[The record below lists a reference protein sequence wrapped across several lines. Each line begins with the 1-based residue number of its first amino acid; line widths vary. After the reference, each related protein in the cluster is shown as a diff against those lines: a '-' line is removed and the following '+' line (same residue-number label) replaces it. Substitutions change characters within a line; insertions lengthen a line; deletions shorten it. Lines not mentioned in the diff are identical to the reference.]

1 MHARVI
7 FLKRLSKNYW
17 LLQLTKPE
25 GLNFKAGQ
33 YISLKVHP
41 DGHRRSY
48 SLSDPPSSSHMNL
61 LADVSPMGLGSKYIL
76 SLHPGSL
83 VDFIGPLGK
92 FIKTSDG
99 LFLAGG
105 SGIAPFLSMRAG
117 PILWSLH
124 RKSEVF
130 DTGLNPLIFYTRDFL
145 TQYLKSIQDL
155 KNYHIYL
162 CGSRPYVSGMTKL
175 LISLGVISTQ
185 LHAEKFV

>member
-1 MHARVI
+1 
-7 FLKRLSKNYW
+7 
-17 LLQLTKPE
+17 
-25 GLNFKAGQ
+25 
-33 YISLKVHP
+33 
-41 DGHRRSY
+41 
-48 SLSDPPSSSHMNL
+48 
-61 LADVSPMGLGSKYIL
+61 
-76 SLHPGSL
+76 
-83 VDFIGPLGK
+83 
-92 FIKTSDG
+92 

>member
-83 VDFIGPLGK
+83 VDFIGPWVNSSKLQMAC
-92 FIKTSDG
+92 
-99 LFLAGG
+99 FLRGA
-105 SGIAPFLSMRAG
+105 
-117 PILWSLH
+117 
-124 RKSEVF
+124 
-130 DTGLNPLIFYTRDFL
+130 
-145 TQYLKSIQDL
+145 
-155 KNYHIYL
+155 
-162 CGSRPYVSGMTKL
+162 
-175 LISLGVISTQ
+175 
-185 LHAEKFV
+185 AE